1 MDQNL
6 YEETITKEKEGKDNQ
21 CAQAIT
27 PQIFTTG
34 ATQILYRFRFHPTV
48 KRCLFPFL
56 QLSTFTVNYVG
67 HPFNNSI
74 SENKVMF
81 NVLKW
86 MSVFLI
92 VVLFNLIP
100 GQ

>member
-1 MDQNL
+1 
-6 YEETITKEKEGKDNQ
+6 
-21 CAQAIT
+21 
-27 PQIFTTG
+27 
-34 ATQILYRFRFHPTV
+34 
-48 KRCLFPFL
+48 
-56 QLSTFTVNYVG
+56 VG